1 MMTEDSNV
9 QDGVTLIHLQKITAA
24 ERKKDE
30 AVNALRSARKAAKAD
45 GVQLKALDA
54 VRVLAKL
61 DSHELTQ
68 DFNDIV
74 RYARLLQ
81 VPLYSQFDMFDAPD
95 GASDEEAIIARAAS
109 DGLRAGRLGETGTT
123 TKYDPGSPAGQ
134 AWLEYWRKG
143 QDELLS
149 AIKEIPVSEKAPEE
163 PKRPRGRPPGSGKK
177 AKTPESP
184 TDFDED
190 DDKVVPLRH

>member
-1 MMTEDSNV
+1 MMTTDSNV

-30 AVNALRSARKAAKAD
+30 AVNALRNARKAAKAD

-81 VPLYSQFDMFDAPD
+81 VPLYSQLDMFDAPD
-95 GASDEEAIIARAAS
+95 GSSDEADIIAKAAS
-109 DGLRAGRLGETGTT
+109 DGLRAGRLGETADSANP
-123 TKYDPGSPAGQ
+123 YDPGSPAGQ

-149 AIKEIPVSEKAPEE
+149 AIKEIPVSDKAPDE
-163 PKRPRGRPPGSGKK
+163 PKRPRGRPKGSGKK
-177 AKTPESP
+177 PAAETA
-184 TDFDED
+184 
-190 DDKVVPLRH
+190 H

>member
-9 QDGVTLIHLQKITAA
+9 QDGVTLIHLQKITTA

-45 GVQLKALDA
+45 GVSLKALDA

-81 VPLYSQFDMFDAPD
+81 VPLYSQLEMFDAPD
-95 GASDEEAIIARAAS
+95 GSSEEDEIMARAAS
-109 DGLRAGRLGETGTT
+109 DGLRSGRLGEEGKT

-134 AWLEYWRKG
+134 VWLEYWRKG
-143 QDELLS
+143 QDELMS
-149 AIKEIPVSEKAPEE
+149 AIKEIPVSDKAPDE
-163 PKRPRGRPPGSGKK
+163 PKRPRGRPKGSGKK
-177 AKTPESP
+177 SKAHDPSE
-184 TDFDED
+184 DWEED
-190 DDKVVPLRH
+190 DEKVVLH

>member
-1 MMTEDSNV
+1 MVDGDNV
-9 QDGVTLIHLQKITAA
+9 VDGLVLHHLHRIVGEEK
-24 ERKKDE
+24 KKDI
-30 AVNALRSARKAAKAD
+30 AVNALRNARKAAKAD
-45 GVQLKALDA
+45 GVSLKALDA

-81 VPLYSQFDMFDAPD
+81 VPLYSQLDMFDAPD
-95 GASDEEAIIARAAS
+95 GSTDEEDIIARAAS
-109 DGLRAGRLGETGTT
+109 DGLRAGRMGEEGKT

-143 QDELLS
+143 QDELLA
-149 AIKEIPVSEKAPEE
+149 AIKEIPVSEKAPAEP
-163 PKRPRGRPPGSGKK
+163 PKRRGRPPGSGKK
-177 AKTPESP
+177 KPAAETA
-184 TDFDED
+184 
-190 DDKVVPLRH
+190 H